1 MKARGRRPSAF
12 IVSRCLETPVKHD
25 ARVFDM
31 ASKTIHTSL
40 VVEGVLFQCS
50 DFPWDYVF
58 KKQSKCGKFVVVR
71 CKSCG
76 SEDGGVFCS
85 ECRTRFRSPKTWEE
99 ESKLLKGSIRKSTAY
114 KTKWAIK
121 IFHEWQINRKVQ
133 SSCTWC
139 WWRIL
144 RLWRFVQSSV
154 VEYRFGKY
162 GCQHLNYWLSKFV
175 QEVANS
181 EEKGYLA
188 RTLYEIICGIRKHL
202 EETVGSEVLN
212 RLDTSDKR

>member
-1 MKARGRRPSAF
+1 MWEWRWRSLLQRMPNAISFSKNLGRRIKVAD
-12 IVSRCLETPVKHD
+12 L
-25 ARVFDM
+25 
-31 ASKTIHTSL
+31 
-40 VVEGVLFQCS
+40 
-50 DFPWDYVF
+50 
-58 KKQSKCGKFVVVR
+58 
-71 CKSCG
+71 
-76 SEDGGVFCS
+76 GVFLS
-85 ECRTRFRSPKTWEE
+85 QLPTKPNGR
-99 ESKLLKGSIRKSTAY
+99 LKF
-114 KTKWAIK
+114 
-121 IFHEWQINRKVQ
+121 FHEWQINRKVQ

>member
-1 MKARGRRPSAF
+1 MKGYCFSAL
-12 IVSRCLETPVKHD
+12 ISHEI
-25 ARVFDM
+25 M
-31 ASKTIHTSL
+31 SL
-40 VVEGVLFQCS
+40 KNNQNVGNLLL
-50 DFPWDYVF
+50 
-58 KKQSKCGKFVVVR
+58 FVVNHVGVKMAESFAANAER
-71 CKSCG
+71 DFVLQKPGKKNQSCWK
-76 SEDGGVFCS
+76 GVFLS
-85 ECRTRFRSPKTWEE
+85 QLPTKPNGRFKF
-99 ESKLLKGSIRKSTAY
+99 
-114 KTKWAIK
+114 
-121 IFHEWQINRKVQ
+121 FHEWQINRKVQ